1 MKKHFLKKHEENWL
15 RIPYEE
21 NADPCIITISDSTGK
36 KETIQ
41 MKVSKTRVDY
51 WMAYPLKDFFGDD
64 IQAEGPASRWI
75 NAIELS
81 DDPEKQRRREL
92 SKSVIHYMPP
102 TGCIRELNSVKKAG
116 EQWVLDCVTDPCSLT
131 GNEENQTAMRL
142 VSKDLLHWKSEEN
155 ELEEIEI
162 NCRKSDKWIGD
173 VEKQIEFEED
183 GKIWILGQTAKKTCE
198 GVASSNAIS
207 IPSVFSGEQIKPAA
221 QMDNLRVWVRQWH
234 NEHID
239 KKFEFLMRFRQ
250 GPDVWP
256 EVRLLAPENIL
267 SDIQTKACEVELEM
281 FVGQEPEIEFEL
293 CGVKWVWKALDQTL
307 NCQGYKMKIPTEKGR
322 LYLHF
327 YRDMAIQELYA
338 DRKNAML
345 IVQDNGPKKEDYKIR
360 SEQVENINNPSFYLQ
375 YNADPYFEIHTNGK
389 TASVICLNIWGLRST
404 RYEEENRRLI
414 EQEEK
419 GQPLFKSESY
429 TIYEKCVEDR
439 IYGEPAAWALRGG
452 KIVLSPVRAVE
463 EFCWRD
469 TPWGDMTRIQNRT
482 ERWDAPEDSA
492 YPKLHTEHNVINA
505 AFSLATDIMC
515 QNRNKKYALPGQ
527 EGLMNAA
534 VFQREG
540 EGFGS
545 WVRDTCHAAFRCQ
558 NLLAPDEARESLSYI
573 SEHGF
578 NNGVDCAA
586 MPAIAA
592 WDHYITTG
600 DIQLLYEMLPGI
612 IKYAEEADARY
623 DEEMQLVHATMCL
636 AQDAFEEPENG
647 GYCLGTEI
655 AFALMYQDVAIRREL
670 SSGKVVRRKCLH
682 P

>member
-558 NLLAPDEARESLSYI
+558 NLLAPDEARESHPPKIHIRQRYEKQSVPDCWVSVKQFSKNDTATACQDWLRSTRLGRGSI
-573 SEHGF
+573 KSHVRTVKVLGMGLFAFQERIHLWK
-578 NNGVDCAA
+578 GVT
-586 MPAIAA
+586 
-592 WDHYITTG
+592 H
-600 DIQLLYEMLPGI
+600 
-612 IKYAEEADARY
+612 
-623 DEEMQLVHATMCL
+623 
-636 AQDAFEEPENG
+636 
-647 GYCLGTEI
+647 
-655 AFALMYQDVAIRREL
+655 
-670 SSGKVVRRKCLH
+670 
-682 P
+682 

>member
-1 MKKHFLKKHEENWL
+1 MKKLFMKRHEENWL

-36 KETIQ
+36 KEIVR
-41 MKVSKTRVDY
+41 MKVSETRVDY
-51 WMAYPLKDFFGDD
+51 WMAYPLKEFSGDD
-64 IQAEGPASRWI
+64 IQAEGPANRWI

-81 DDPEKQRRREL
+81 DNPEKQRRREL
-92 SKSVIHYMPP
+92 SKSVIQYMPP
-102 TGCIRELNSVKKAG
+102 TGCIQELKGVKKAG
-116 EQWVLDCVTDPCSLT
+116 EKWILDCVIDPCSMT
-131 GNEENQTAMRL
+131 GIEENQTAMCL
-142 VSKDLLHWKSEEN
+142 VSKDLLHWKREESE
-155 ELEEIEI
+155 LPGIESI
-162 NCRKSDKWIGD
+162 CRKADKWIGD
-173 VEKQIEFEED
+173 IEQQIEFEED

-198 GVASSNAIS
+198 GVAASNAIS
-207 IPSVFSGEQIKPAA
+207 IPSVFSGEQLKPAA
-221 QMDNLRVWVRQWH
+221 QVDNLRVWVRQWH

-256 EVRLLAPENIL
+256 EVRLLAPENIV

-281 FVGQEPEIEFEL
+281 FVGQETEIEFEL
-293 CGVKWVWKALDQTL
+293 CGVKWIWKALDQTL
-307 NCQGYKMKIPTEKGR
+307 NCRGYKMKVPTEKGR

-345 IVQDNGPKKEDYKIR
+345 IVQDDGPKKEDYKIR

-375 YNADPYFEIHTNGK
+375 YNAEPYFEIHTNGK

-404 RYEEENRRLI
+404 RYEEENRLLI
-414 EQEEK
+414 KQEEK

-429 TIYEKCVEDR
+429 TVYENCVEDR
-439 IYGEPAAWALRGG
+439 IYGEPAAWAVRDG
-452 KIVLSPVRAVE
+452 KTVLSPVRAVE

-482 ERWDAPEDSA
+482 ERWDAPEESV
-492 YPKLHTEHNVINA
+492 YPSLHTKHNVINA

-623 DEEMQLVHATMCL
+623 DEEMQLIHATMCL

-647 GYCLGTEI
+647 GYSWDRNYICFDVSGCC
-655 AFALMYQDVAIRREL
+655 QDM
-670 SSGKVVRRKCLH
+670 
-682 P
+682 

>member
-1 MKKHFLKKHEENWL
+1 MKRHEENWL

-36 KETIQ
+36 KEIIR
-41 MKVSKTRVDY
+41 MKVSETRVDY
-51 WMAYPLKDFFGDD
+51 WMAYPLKEFSGDD
-64 IQAEGPASRWI
+64 IQAEGPANRWI

-81 DDPEKQRRREL
+81 DNPEKQRRREL
-92 SKSVIHYMPP
+92 SKSVIQYMPP
-102 TGCIRELNSVKKAG
+102 TGCIQELKGVKKAG
-116 EQWVLDCVTDPCSLT
+116 EKWILDCVIDPCSMT
-131 GNEENQTAMRL
+131 GIEENQTAMCL
-142 VSKDLLHWKSEEN
+142 VSKDLLHWKREESE
-155 ELEEIEI
+155 LPGIESI
-162 NCRKSDKWIGD
+162 CRKADKWIGD
-173 VEKQIEFEED
+173 IEQQIEFEED

-198 GVASSNAIS
+198 GVAASNAIS
-207 IPSVFSGEQIKPAA
+207 IPSVFSGEQLKPAA
-221 QMDNLRVWVRQWH
+221 QVDNLRVWVRQWH

-256 EVRLLAPENIL
+256 EVRLLAPENIV

-281 FVGQEPEIEFEL
+281 FVGQETEIEFEL
-293 CGVKWVWKALDQTL
+293 CGVKWIWKALDQTL
-307 NCQGYKMKIPTEKGR
+307 NCRGYKMKVPTEKGR

-345 IVQDNGPKKEDYKIR
+345 IVQDDGPKKEDYKIR

-375 YNADPYFEIHTNGK
+375 YNAEPYFEIHTNGK

-404 RYEEENRRLI
+404 RYEEENRLLI
-414 EQEEK
+414 KQEEK

-429 TIYEKCVEDR
+429 TVYENCVEDR
-439 IYGEPAAWALRGG
+439 IYGEPAAWAVRDG
-452 KIVLSPVRAVE
+452 KTVLSPVRAVE

-482 ERWDAPEDSA
+482 ERWDAPEESV
-492 YPKLHTEHNVINA
+492 YPSLHTKHNVINA

-592 WDHYITTG
+592 WDH
-600 DIQLLYEMLPGI
+600 
-612 IKYAEEADARY
+612 
-623 DEEMQLVHATMCL
+623 
-636 AQDAFEEPENG
+636 
-647 GYCLGTEI
+647 
-655 AFALMYQDVAIRREL
+655 
-670 SSGKVVRRKCLH
+670 
-682 P
+682 